1 MNPKNLIISV
11 YKTSI
16 SKRDLK
22 ILKPVLDSFD
32 KIETWSTDL
41 EDRENILRVESF
53 YAIEKEIICM
63 LHVLNIACV
72 ELE

>member
-11 YKTSI
+11 FKTSI

-22 ILKPVLDSFD
+22 SIKPVLDSFN

-41 EDRENILRVESF
+41 EDWENILRVESF
-53 YAIEKEIICM
+53 YAIEKEIIRM